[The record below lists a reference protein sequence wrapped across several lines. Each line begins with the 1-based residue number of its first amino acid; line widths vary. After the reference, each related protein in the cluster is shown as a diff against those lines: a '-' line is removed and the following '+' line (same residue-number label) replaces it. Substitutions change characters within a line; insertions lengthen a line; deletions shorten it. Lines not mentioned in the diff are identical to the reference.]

1 MRSAAAAVV
10 LGVWLATPALAQ
22 ALPPPFESA
31 DQIVCV
37 DQPTAV
43 DLLTVYDADTDLGE
57 NLLAYLAAQG
67 VCERATFSGKP
78 VHDRY
83 EHDKGEQREGHV
95 FEVDVTDGIVL
106 GGRAKAYM
114 LLYVMHDNE
123 A

>member
-1 MRSAAAAVV
+1 MRRVAVAGV
-10 LGVWLATPALAQ
+10 LGMWLAIPAFAQ
-22 ALPPPFESA
+22 ALPAPFESA

-43 DLLTVYDADTDLGE
+43 DLLAVYDEDTDLGD

-78 VHDRY
+78 VADRY
-83 EHDKGEQREGHV
+83 EHDNGQPREGHV

-114 LLYVMHDNE
+114 LLYVMHDNQ